1 MFIFLFFF
9 LHNMPLTAFPTR
21 YRLPIFTDRRH
32 IRFMPPA
39 LCRIVPRETF
49 QKYRPPMSHLK
60 TSESI
65 LPPQG
70 KQKRRLKAVFF
81 KSYKNYFAEY
91 IRALHMAAAMLLPP
105 LRPMAAIIG
114 MSKVLMS
121 SFDSTTLTKPTGTAI
136 MPTGLSFPDFISS

>member
-9 LHNMPLTAFPTR
+9 LHNMPLTAFSTR

-39 LCRIVPRETF
+39 VYRIVPRETF

-65 LPPQG
+65 LPPRANKKDGFQPS
-70 KQKRRLKAVFF
+70 FF